1 MINRRNYKNICV
13 LLALTSI
20 SCSDSEGW
28 MSSIPLSNEK
38 ISFTASLQ
46 EGWSG
51 GQGSGD
57 KSRAVKPD
65 FPGLARE
72 QKVLTTDEAL
82 SKPLYL
88 HPIETVNKT
97 QKNQGPTT
105 RGTMNMSTVVDNFGV
120 SANYIQNGSSA
131 ESEEKSLFHNEKAT
145 KEGSNWFVAG
155 NKTWPLDGSVS
166 FYAYA
171 PYNDSSLSLQGS
183 NDVVKNKTIHYTANT
198 VDISNQPDLI
208 VAKSE
213 SNAFTSKA
221 ANKAVDLK
229 FSHALTAITFSIS
242 ADMIPGTVKSITVSG
257 VYGQGDYNLSTKE
270 WSVSSSSA
278 SASYNV
284 PIFDGGLT
292 VGTGTVDLAHDATL
306 MMIPQ
311 DLGDDAKVT
320 INFTPTG
327 KSAVDLTFK
336 LNGTHWD
343 PGNHV
348 TYLLSTTK
356 IINLNMGSVTYPQ
369 WQTAE
374 GSAFTSEK
382 LKDSYA
388 SGDELGMYIVDK
400 NHKVVKANVQ
410 LTTTDGKNWN
420 FSSSQKFTGSL
431 SYDYFLYYPYQDGGL
446 AGAPKEGDVV
456 SVNSVTNQISA
467 SDFFA
472 DAIRE
477 WGESLKTN
485 QGGDVNFN
493 SCDLQI
499 GKGELAESSSTVAFP
514 TMTHAMGLAHVKL
527 GKRNLS
533 SGVTYISKNDFGKVA
548 PYTWGGNIAY
558 ASSEVVGRKLF
569 PLAKYDYACIVSPG
583 ISTEFNTASGVKN
596 AWEKPLTFIPST
608 NQVQMQ
614 EAHVADT
621 GSGKTEYYDIQLGD
635 IFFNDGSIT
644 HDLKDVEKSEDH
656 FPVGIVVYLAENN
669 DGNDKWV
676 ETNTKIGEYTVGGHG
691 LVMCLKTIGS
701 TSPTNFG
708 NNYAWYSDGYIDTEF
723 VNVQS
728 RSDVLKSKNQSN
740 GSGYTNTN
748 YLIDLWSS
756 AAAATAPYQAKNYK
770 ELPVNSSKCTGW
782 FLPSAGQYYA
792 ALSQCGGISSDW
804 EFNEYFNV
812 TTKINDMLKKVSD
825 YNYNYTVFLRQGGY
839 TWTWTS
845 SEYSFGDPLYVGSS
859 AVVVDSGEDNFDASK
874 WSGSVFFGYGYDTE
888 GAESDENPV
897 RPFLAF

>member
-171 PYNDSSLSLQGS
+171 PYNDLSLSLQGS

-221 ANKAVDLK
+221 ANKAVNLK
-229 FSHALTAITFSIS
+229 FSHALTAITFSVS
-242 ADMIPGTVKSITVSG
+242 DDMEKGVINSIKIEGVKG
-257 VYGQGDYNLSTKE
+257 EGDYDLSTKE

-278 SASYNV
+278 ASYNV
-284 PIFDGGLT
+284 PIPAVGLT
-292 VGTGTVDLAHDATL
+292 VGTGTVDLAANATL

-311 DLGDDAKVT
+311 TLGDDAKVT
-320 INFTPTG
+320 INITPTG

-374 GSAFTSEK
+374 DPAFPLEK
-382 LKDSYA
+382 LKSDYA
-388 SGDELGMYIVDK
+388 SDDALGMYIVDK

-410 LTTTDGKNWN
+410 LTTTDGKKWN
-420 FSSSQKFTGSL
+420 FSSLQKFTGSL
-431 SYDYFLYYPYQDGGL
+431 SYDYFLYYPYQAGGL
-446 AGAPKEGDVV
+446 AGAPNEGEAV

-477 WGESLKTN
+477 WGKSLKTD

-527 GKRNLS
+527 GKRSLS
-533 SGVTYISKNDFGKVA
+533 SGVTYISKNDFGPSIN

-558 ASSEVVGRKLF
+558 ASSEVAGRKLF

-596 AWEKPLTFIPST
+596 AWEKPLTFTPLT
-608 NQVQMQ
+608 NKVQMQ
-614 EAHVADT
+614 EALVADT

-656 FPVGIVVYLAENN
+656 FPVGIVVYLAKNN
-669 DGNDKWV
+669 DGNDKWA

-708 NNYAWYSDGYIDTEF
+708 NNYAWYSGNYTDTGID
-723 VNVQS
+723 NVQNK
-728 RSDVLKSKNQSN
+728 SDILQSKNQSN

-756 AAAATAPYQAKNYK
+756 AAAAAYQAKNYK
-770 ELPVNSSKCTGW
+770 ELRVNSSKCTGW

-792 ALSQCGGISSDW
+792 AMSQLGGGMSSDW
-804 EFNEYFNV
+804 QFNQFFNNMATV
-812 TTKINDMLKKVSD
+812 TGKINDNLKKVGGS
-825 YNYNYTVFLRQGGY
+825 NYTEFFQGTN
-839 TWTWTS
+839 TWAWTS
-845 SEYSFGDPLYVGSS
+845 SEYSSTY
-859 AVVVDSGEDNFDASK
+859 AVKVDSGVDDAK
-874 WSGSVFFGYGYDTE
+874 GSGSVRFGTG
-888 GAESDENPV
+888 GPKAGQLPV

>member
-1 MINRRNYKNICV
+1 MINRRNYKNFCV

-72 QKVLTTDEAL
+72 QKVLTTDEAF

-105 RGTMNMSTVVDNFGV
+105 RGTMNNDPVVGNFRV
-120 SANYIQNGSSA
+120 SANYIKNEGSKK
-131 ESEEKSLFHNEKAT
+131 SEEQSLFQDSEAK
-145 KEGSNWFVAG
+145 KEGSNNNWFVAD

-171 PYNDSSLSLQGS
+171 PYNYNNVSSLQWKG
-183 NDVVKNKTIHYTANT
+183 DDKVTQNKTIHYKVPEEV
-198 VDISNQPDLI
+198 VDQPDFI

-213 SNAFTSKA
+213 GNSFTSSS
-221 ANKAVDLK
+221 ANTPVDLH
-229 FSHALTAITFSIS
+229 FSHALTAITFSVS
-242 ADMIPGTVKSITVSG
+242 DDMEKGVINSIKIEGVKGEEDYKLSDNKWDNKWDLSNSTAAGSYTVS
-257 VYGQGDYNLSTKE
+257 
-270 WSVSSSSA
+270 
-278 SASYNV
+278 
-284 PIFDGGLT
+284 FDGDEGKVEGKRALT
-292 VGTGTVDLAHDATL
+292 GVANDNKVL

-311 DLGDDAKVT
+311 DLGDGAKVT

-327 KSAVDLTFK
+327 KSAVDLTFDLK
-336 LNGTHWD
+336 GTKWVA
-343 PGNHV
+343 GNHV

-356 IINLNMGSVTYPQ
+356 IINLNMGSVTYPK
-369 WQTAE
+369 WQTAD
-374 GSAFTSEK
+374 GSSFTSKK

-388 SGDELGMYIVDK
+388 NGDELGMYIVDK

-410 LTTTDGKNWN
+410 LKTTDGKNWN
-420 FSSSQKFTGSL
+420 FSSSQKFNGSL
-431 SYDYFLYYPYQDGGL
+431 SYDYFLYYPYQADGL
-446 AGAPKEGDVV
+446 AGAPKVGEAV
-456 SVNSVTNQISA
+456 SVNSGTNQISA
-467 SDFFA
+467 SDFFSG
-472 DAIRE
+472 AITE
-477 WGESLKTN
+477 WGKSLKTD
-485 QGGDVNFN
+485 QGDDGKFN

-527 GKRNLS
+527 GKRSLS
-533 SGVTYISKNDFGKVA
+533 SGVTYISNNDFGTVE
-548 PYTWGGNIAY
+548 PYTWGGKIAY
-558 ASSEVVGRKLF
+558 ASSEVDGRKLF
-569 PLAKYDYACIVSPG
+569 PLAKYDYACIVSPD

-596 AWEKPLTFIPST
+596 AWEKALTFTPST
-608 NQVQMQ
+608 NKVQMK
-614 EAHVADT
+614 EALVADT
-621 GSGKTEYYDIQLGD
+621 GSGSIEHYDIQLGD

-644 HDLKDVEKSEDH
+644 HNLKDVEKSEDH

-669 DGNDKWV
+669 NGNDKWA

-701 TSPTNFG
+701 TGPTNFG
-708 NNYAWYSDGYIDTEF
+708 NEYAWYSGDYTDTNI

-728 RSDVLKSKNQSN
+728 KSDILKSKNQSN

-748 YLIDLWSS
+748 YLIGLGSS
-756 AAAATAPYQAKNYK
+756 AAAATAAYQANNYNK
-770 ELPVNSSKCTGW
+770 TLPANSSKCTGW

-792 ALSQCGGISSDW
+792 ALSQCGGMSSDW
-804 EFNEYFNV
+804 RFNTYINV

-825 YNYNYTVFLRQGGY
+825 SNYTVFFPQGRY
-839 TWTWTS
+839 TWEWTS
-845 SEYSFGDPLYVGSS
+845 SGYTSDSAVSLKLGVVGSK
-859 AVVVDSGEDNFDASK
+859 G
-874 WSGSVFFGYGYDTE
+874 SGSVRFGHDDKSTTT
-888 GAESDENPV
+888 PV

>member
-1 MINRRNYKNICV
+1 
-13 LLALTSI
+13 
-20 SCSDSEGW
+20 

-72 QKVLTTDEAL
+72 QKVLTTDEAF

-97 QKNQGPTT
+97 QKNQGSTT

-171 PYNDSSLSLQGS
+171 PYKDASLSLQGS
-183 NDVVKNKTIHYTANT
+183 DDFVKNKTIHYTANT

-257 VYGQGDYNLSTKE
+257 VYGQGDYDLSTKE

-278 SASYNV
+278 ASYNV
-284 PIFDGGLT
+284 PIPAVGLT
-292 VGTGTVDLAHDATL
+292 VGTGTVDLAANATL

-356 IINLNMGSVTYPQ
+356 IINLNMGSVTYPK

-388 SGDELGMYIVDK
+388 NGDELGMYIVDK

-410 LTTTDGKNWN
+410 LTTTDGKKWN
-420 FSSSQKFTGSL
+420 FSSLQKFNGSL
-431 SYDYFLYYPYQDGGL
+431 SYDYFLYYPYQEGVL
-446 AGAPKEGDVV
+446 PGAPNEGDVV
-456 SVNSVTNQISA
+456 SVNPVTNQISA

-477 WGESLKTN
+477 WGESLKTD

-527 GKRNLS
+527 GKRSLS
-533 SGVTYISKNDFGKVA
+533 SGVTYISNNDFGKVD

-558 ASSEVVGRKLF
+558 ASSEVAGRKLF

-596 AWEKPLTFIPST
+596 AWEKPLTFTPST
-608 NQVQMQ
+608 NKVQMQ
-614 EAHVADT
+614 EALVADT
-621 GSGKTEYYDIQLGD
+621 GSGKTEVYDIQLGD

-656 FPVGIVVYLAENN
+656 FPVGIVVYLAKNN
-669 DGNDKWV
+669 DGYDKWA

-701 TSPTNFG
+701 TGPTNFG
-708 NNYAWYSDGYIDTEF
+708 NNYAWYSGGYTDTEID
-723 VNVQS
+723 NVQNK
-728 RSDVLKSKNQSN
+728 SDILKSKNQSN
-740 GSGYTNTN
+740 GSGYINTN
-748 YLIDLWSS
+748 YLIGLWSS
-756 AAAATAPYQAKNYK
+756 AAAATAAYQAKNYK

-792 ALSQCGGISSDW
+792 ALSQCGGMSSDW
-804 EFNEYFNV
+804 EFNRFFSV
-812 TTKINDMLKKVSD
+812 TTKINDMLKKVGDSND
-825 YNYNYTVFLRQGGY
+825 SNYTVFFPQGSHV
-839 TWTWTS
+839 WVWTS
-845 SEYSFGDPLYVGSS
+845 SEYSSGY
-859 AVVVDSGEDNFDASK
+859 AVDINSGVDDSK
-874 WSGSVFFGYGYDTE
+874 GSGSVYFGGNFKTYAD
-888 GAESDENPV
+888 PV